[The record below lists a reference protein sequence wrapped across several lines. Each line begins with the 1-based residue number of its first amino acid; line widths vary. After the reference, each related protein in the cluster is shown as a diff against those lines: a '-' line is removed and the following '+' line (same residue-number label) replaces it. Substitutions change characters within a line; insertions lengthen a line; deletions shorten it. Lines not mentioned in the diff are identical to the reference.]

1 MGRRV
6 SVADNGIE
14 IGRLQIHMG
23 EKRAS
28 NIKNHILD
36 ARFAGPDDES
46 AQKSIITKQDTVGWK
61 ILRASLTSVNSTNKI
76 GNRNSG
82 INLIKTE
89 SRNSLNM
96 DRAQLGLTSQR
107 SSARLGGRSS
117 YLNLDATIQEEGSEN
132 KSTQQ
137 PGWKKLRQSIKQKE
151 FEQNLSLRKSNLRL
165 HQMDECL
172 IPRISNISTNSRNSK
187 IIGRKS
193 NAHDARDQMMGFRR
207 MSVGDHRRQSLHC
220 TLSNDLEIMRDLHKE
235 KSKENSNKTCWS
247 GIKYIFNCKKKQI
260 WVE

>member
-1 MGRRV
+1 
-6 SVADNGIE
+6 
-14 IGRLQIHMG
+14 MG

-46 AQKSIITKQDTVGWK
+46 AQKSISKSFPVTTSGSYWQLSVTKQDTVGWK

-137 PGWKKLRQSIKQKE
+137 PGWK
-151 FEQNLSLRKSNLRL
+151 
-165 HQMDECL
+165 
-172 IPRISNISTNSRNSK
+172 
-187 IIGRKS
+187 
-193 NAHDARDQMMGFRR
+193 
-207 MSVGDHRRQSLHC
+207 V
-220 TLSNDLEIMRDLHKE
+220 
-235 KSKENSNKTCWS
+235 
-247 GIKYIFNCKKKQI
+247 
-260 WVE
+260 